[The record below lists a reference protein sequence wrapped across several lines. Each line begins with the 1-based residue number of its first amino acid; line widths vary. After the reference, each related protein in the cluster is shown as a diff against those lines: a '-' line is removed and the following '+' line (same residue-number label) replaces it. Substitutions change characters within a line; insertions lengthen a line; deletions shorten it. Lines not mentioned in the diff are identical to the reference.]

1 MTLSASM
8 VKELRDKSGA
18 GMMDCKKAL
27 VETNGKIED
36 AIDWLRKQGLSAV
49 AKKSSRVAAEGLIG
63 ICVNGLQGAMIE
75 INSETDFVARNELF
89 QNFVKKCSFLVLKHK
104 SDIHVLKDLPFS
116 DTGRSVDQEL
126 SNNIATIGE
135 NMNIRR
141 AEYLEVSKGV
151 LVSYIHNKVSEH
163 LGKLGVMVA
172 IESQAEENRLLDV
185 GKQIAMHIAATSPKS
200 LDIDDL
206 DSDIINREKEVLIEQ
221 AMSSGKP
228 KEIAEKMVQG
238 RLQKFF
244 QEVVLNEQI
253 SVIDGETKIKD
264 VIKKLSNDL
273 GTEVKIKDF
282 KILKLGEGIEVA
294 ENDFAAEVA
303 STAGISN

>member
-8 VKELRDKSGA
+8 VKELREKSGA

-27 VETNGKIED
+27 VESNGNMED

-49 AKKSSRVAAEGLIG
+49 AKKSNRVAAEGLIG
-63 ICVNGLQGAMIE
+63 VSINDVQGAMVE

-89 QNFVKKCSFLVLKHK
+89 QKFVKNCSNLVLSHQ
-104 SDIHVLKDLPFS
+104 SDINALKKLPFPGT
-116 DTGRSVDQEL
+116 DRSVDQEL
-126 SNNIATIGE
+126 NNNIATIGE

-141 AEYLEVSKGV
+141 VEYLEVSQGV
-151 LVSYIHNKVSEH
+151 IVSYIHNKITEN
-163 LGKLGVMVA
+163 LGKLGVIVA
-172 IESQAEENRLLDV
+172 IETQAKQSQLLDV
-185 GKQIAMHIAATSPKS
+185 GKQIAMHIAATSPKA
-200 LDIDDL
+200 LNINDL
-206 DSDIINREKEVLIEQ
+206 DSDLVKREREVLIDQ

-238 RLQKFF
+238 RLQKFY
-244 QEVVLNEQI
+244 QEVVLNEQV

-273 GTEVKIKDF
+273 GTEVIIKDF

-303 STAGISN
+303 ATAGI

>member
-8 VKELRDKSGA
+8 VKELREKSGA

-27 VETNGKIED
+27 VETNGKMED

-63 ICVNGLQGAMIE
+63 ISINGVQGAIVE

-89 QNFVKKCSFLVLKHK
+89 QNFVNKCSSLVLTHK
-104 SDIHVLKDLPFS
+104 SDIESLKASPFP

-141 AEYLEVSKGV
+141 VEYLEVSEGV
-151 LVSYIHNKVSEH
+151 LFSYIHNKITEN
-163 LGKLGVMVA
+163 LGKLGVIVA
-172 IESQAEENRLLDV
+172 IESKAKENQLEDV

-200 LDIDDL
+200 LNIEDL
-206 DSDIINREKEVLIEQ
+206 DIEIVEREREVLIDQ

-264 VIKKLSNDL
+264 VLKKLSNDL
-273 GTEVKIKDF
+273 GTDVKISDF

-303 STAGISN
+303 ATANIN

>member
-8 VKELRDKSGA
+8 VKELREKSGA

-27 VETNGKIED
+27 VETNGNMED

-63 ICVNGLQGAMIE
+63 ISINGVQGAIVE

-89 QNFVKKCSFLVLKHK
+89 QNFVKKCSSLVLTHK
-104 SDIHVLKDLPFS
+104 SDIVALKASPFP

-126 SNNIATIGE
+126 ANNIATIGE

-141 AEYLEVSKGV
+141 VEYLEVSEGV
-151 LVSYIHNKVSEH
+151 LFSYIHNKVTED
-163 LGKLGVMVA
+163 LGKLGVIVA
-172 IESQAEENRLLDV
+172 IESKAKENQLEDV

-200 LDIDDL
+200 LNIDDL
-206 DSDIINREKEVLIEQ
+206 DNDLVQREREVLIDQ

-264 VIKKLSNDL
+264 VINKLSNNL
-273 GTEVKIKDF
+273 GTEVKISDF

-303 STAGISN
+303 ATANIN

>member
-8 VKELRDKSGA
+8 VRELREKSGA

-27 VETNGKIED
+27 VETDGNMED

-63 ICVNGLQGAMIE
+63 VCTNGARGAMVE

-89 QNFVKKCSFLVLKHK
+89 QNFVKKCTNLVLTNK
-104 SDIHVLKDLPFS
+104 SDVDSLKALPFP
-116 DTGRSVDQEL
+116 DTDRSVDQEL
-126 SNNIATIGE
+126 TNNIATIGE

-141 AEYLEVSKGV
+141 TEYLEVSEGV
-151 LVSYIHNKVSEH
+151 LVSYIHNKVTDN
-163 LGKLGVMVA
+163 LGKLGVIVA
-172 IESQAEENRLLDV
+172 IESQAKETQLLDV

-200 LDIDDL
+200 LNIEDL
-206 DSDIINREKEVLIEQ
+206 DSELIEREREVLIDQ

-244 QEVVLNEQI
+244 QEVVLNEQV

-264 VIKKLSNDL
+264 VIKKLSKDV
-273 GTEVKIKDF
+273 GTEVKISNF

-303 STAGISN
+303 ATANIK

>member
-1 MTLSASM
+1 MNLSASM
-8 VKELRDKSGA
+8 VKELREKSGA

-27 VETNGKIED
+27 VESNGNMED

-49 AKKSSRVAAEGLIG
+49 AKKSNRVAAEGLIG
-63 ICVNGLQGAMIE
+63 ISISEVKGAIVE

-89 QNFVKKCSFLVLKHK
+89 QNFVKNCSNLVLSNK
-104 SDIHVLKDLPFS
+104 SDINVLKKLPFPDS
-116 DTGRSVDQEL
+116 DRTVDQEL
-126 SNNIATIGE
+126 NNNIATIGE

-141 AEYLEVSKGV
+141 VEYLEVSEGV
-151 LVSYIHNKVSEH
+151 VASYIHNKIAED
-163 LGKLGVMVA
+163 LGKLGVIVA
-172 IESQAEENRLLDV
+172 IESQAKKSQLLDV
-185 GKQIAMHIAATSPKS
+185 GKQIAMHIAATSPKA
-200 LDIDDL
+200 LNIDDL
-206 DSDIINREKEVLIEQ
+206 DNDLVKREKEVLIDQ
-221 AMSSGKP
+221 AMSTGKP
-228 KEIAEKMVQG
+228 IEIAEKMVQG

-244 QEVVLNEQI
+244 QEVVLNEQV

-264 VIKKLSNDL
+264 VIKKLSDDL

-303 STAGISN
+303 ATAGIK

>member
-1 MTLSASM
+1 MNLSASM
-8 VKELRDKSGA
+8 VKELREKSGA

-27 VETNGKIED
+27 VESNGNMED

-49 AKKSSRVAAEGLIG
+49 AKKSNRVAAEGLIG
-63 ICVNGLQGAMIE
+63 ISISEVKGAIVE

-89 QNFVKKCSFLVLKHK
+89 QNFVKNCSNLVLSNK
-104 SDIHVLKDLPFS
+104 SDINVLKKLPFPDS
-116 DTGRSVDQEL
+116 DRTVDQEL
-126 SNNIATIGE
+126 NNNIATIGE

-141 AEYLEVSKGV
+141 VEYLEVSEGV
-151 LVSYIHNKVSEH
+151 VASYIHNKIAED
-163 LGKLGVMVA
+163 LGKLGVIVA
-172 IESQAEENRLLDV
+172 IESQAKKSQLLDV
-185 GKQIAMHIAATSPKS
+185 GKQIAMHIAATSPKA
-200 LDIDDL
+200 LNIDDL
-206 DSDIINREKEVLIEQ
+206 DNDLVKREKEVLIDQ
-221 AMSSGKP
+221 AMSTGKT

-244 QEVVLNEQI
+244 QEVVLNEQV

-264 VIKKLSNDL
+264 VIKKLSDDL

-303 STAGISN
+303 ATAGIK

>member
-8 VKELRDKSGA
+8 VRELREKSGA

-27 VETNGKIED
+27 VETDGNMES

-63 ICVNGLQGAMIE
+63 VSINGAQGAMVE

-89 QNFVKKCSFLVLKHK
+89 QNFVKKCTNLVLTNK
-104 SDIHVLKDLPFS
+104 SDIDSLKALPFP
-116 DTGRSVDQEL
+116 DTNRSVDQEL

-141 AEYLEVSKGV
+141 TEYLEVSEGI
-151 LVSYIHNKVSEH
+151 LVSYIHNKVTDD

-172 IESQAEENRLLDV
+172 IESQAKETQLLDT

-200 LDIDDL
+200 LNIEDL
-206 DSDIINREKEVLIEQ
+206 DSELIEREREVLIDQ
-221 AMSSGKP
+221 ALSSGKP

-244 QEVVLNEQI
+244 QEVVLNEQV

-264 VIKKLSNDL
+264 VIKKLSNDV
-273 GTEVKIKDF
+273 GTEVKISNF

-303 STAGISN
+303 ATANIK

>member
-8 VKELRDKSGA
+8 VKELREKSGA

-27 VETNGKIED
+27 LETKGNMED
-36 AIDWLRKQGLSAV
+36 AIDWLRKQGLSTV

-63 ICVNGLQGAMIE
+63 VSINDLKGAMIE

-89 QNFVKKCSFLVLKHK
+89 QKFVKTCSNLVLTTKADVNAMK
-104 SDIHVLKDLPFS
+104 VLPFPGS
-116 DTGRSVDQEL
+116 DKSVEQEL

-141 AEYLEVSKGV
+141 AEYLEVTEGV
-151 LVSYIHNKVSEH
+151 LVSYIHNKVTDD
-163 LGKLGVMVA
+163 LGKLGVIVA
-172 IESQAEENRLLDV
+172 IESKADKNQLKDI

-200 LDIDDL
+200 LNIDDL
-206 DSDIINREKEVLIEQ
+206 DNNLVEREKEVLIDQ
-221 AMSSGKP
+221 AISSGKP
-228 KEIAEKMVQG
+228 KEIAEKIVQG
-238 RLQKFF
+238 RMQKFF
-244 QEVVLNEQI
+244 QEVVLNEQV

-264 VIKKLSNDL
+264 LIKKLSNDL
-273 GTEVKIKDF
+273 GTDVKIKDF
-282 KILKLGEGIEVA
+282 KILKLGEGIEVV

-303 STAGISN
+303 ATAGIK

>member
-1 MTLSASM
+1 MNLSASM
-8 VKELRDKSGA
+8 IKELREKSGA

-27 VETNGKIED
+27 VESNGNMED

-49 AKKSSRVAAEGLIG
+49 AKKSNRVAAEGLIG
-63 ICVNGLQGAMIE
+63 ISISEVKGAIVE

-89 QNFVKKCSFLVLKHK
+89 QNFVKNCSNLVLSNK
-104 SDIHVLKDLPFS
+104 SDINVLKKLPFPDS
-116 DTGRSVDQEL
+116 DRTVDQEL
-126 SNNIATIGE
+126 NNNIATIGE

-141 AEYLEVSKGV
+141 VEYLEVSEGV
-151 LVSYIHNKVSEH
+151 VASYIHNKIEED
-163 LGKLGVMVA
+163 LGKLGVIVA
-172 IESQAEENRLLDV
+172 IESQAKKSQLLDV
-185 GKQIAMHIAATSPKS
+185 GKQIAMHIAATSPKA
-200 LDIDDL
+200 LNIDDL
-206 DSDIINREKEVLIEQ
+206 DNDLVKREKEVLIDQ
-221 AMSSGKP
+221 AMSTGKP

-244 QEVVLNEQI
+244 QEVVLNEQV

-264 VIKKLSNDL
+264 VIKKLSDDL

-303 STAGISN
+303 ATAGIK